1 MVFPIV
7 GGDGKPTGYD
17 VTNSVRYDDGDSPQ
31 LSRSM
36 SSGNQQVFTLAT
48 WLKRGNVGTGNQRIF
63 SSDDEASADF
73 RLRFI
78 AADTLEFTDSYTGN
92 SST

>member
-48 WLKRGNVGTGNQRIF
+48 WLKRGNVGK
-63 SSDDEASADF
+63 S
-73 RLRFI
+73 
-78 AADTLEFTDSYTGN
+78 
-92 SST
+92 